1 MELKNVKDDF
11 IAYLGA
17 SGFKKSRIFM
27 NLEGWK
33 MLWNY
38 LGYPNTLT
46 LWIKLNIIVNINI
59 QEKGVIVK
67 TVTMRVDDSIYNMIK
82 LAAEGQKRNLSN
94 FIEFATMQYLT
105 SSQFMDNNE
114 MQEIL
119 EDKELVQ
126 NLMNGLDDLKNG
138 DYTIV

>member
-1 MELKNVKDDF
+1 
-11 IAYLGA
+11 
-17 SGFKKSRIFM
+17 
-27 NLEGWK
+27 
-33 MLWNY
+33 
-38 LGYPNTLT
+38 
-46 LWIKLNIIVNINI
+46 
-59 QEKGVIVK
+59 VK

-105 SSQFMDNNE
+105 SSQFVDSNE

-119 EDKELVQ
+119 EDEELVQ
-126 NLMNGLDDLKNG
+126 NLMNGLDDFKNG